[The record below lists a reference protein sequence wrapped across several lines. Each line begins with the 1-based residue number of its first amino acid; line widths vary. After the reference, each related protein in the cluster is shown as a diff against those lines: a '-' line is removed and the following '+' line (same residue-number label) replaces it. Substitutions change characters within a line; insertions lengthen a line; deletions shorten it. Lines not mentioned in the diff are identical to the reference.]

1 MHGSNP
7 LYELNNKLRFTFE
20 AILKF
25 TASGYYGNGLIRLNR
40 ISDAAVTWPLA
51 GTVPY
56 YPVIVIGLVRA
67 GWWTCAVHSW
77 RGCSVRSSLC
87 CPPTQPTELGNAN
100 ALTTIVYNIHKYGR
114 KSRCLLFKKFKLEIA
129 QELRTRWIKII
140 TFCSYWVGL
149 IELVIE
155 IETPWLT
162 DWVTD
167 NQMTDKLIHRGAY

>member
-114 KSRCLLFKKFKLEIA
+114 KKSLFIVKEIVKFKLEIA
-129 QELRTRWIKII
+129 HFYQELIIHNDFFRTRWIKII
-140 TFCSYWVGL
+140 HYIL
-149 IELVIE
+149 
-155 IETPWLT
+155 
-162 DWVTD
+162 
-167 NQMTDKLIHRGAY
+167 